1 MGGEGDFTELEPEG
15 FRDELEKLRD
25 SVPSDAVESDD
36 VTYIEVLTQSEYDD
50 LDPPDEHTFY
60 IIVEDG

>member
-1 MGGEGDFTELEPEG
+1 MAEEVDFSDLEPEG
-15 FRDELEKLRD
+15 FRNELEKLRD

-36 VTYIEVLTQSEYDD
+36 VTNIEVVTQSEYDD

-60 IIVEDG
+60 IIVKDD